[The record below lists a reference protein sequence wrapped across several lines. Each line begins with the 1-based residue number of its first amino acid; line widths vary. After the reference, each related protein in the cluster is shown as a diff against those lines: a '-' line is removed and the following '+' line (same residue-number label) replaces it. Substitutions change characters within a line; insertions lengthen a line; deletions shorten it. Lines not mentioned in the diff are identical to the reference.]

1 MRSKRPNA
9 FNIIIII
16 IIIIIIVFVF
26 VVKVVVRSSGLWD
39 GEASRGAS

>member
-16 IIIIIIVFVF
+16 IIIAFVF

-39 GEASRGAS
+39 GEVSRGAS

>member
-16 IIIIIIVFVF
+16 IIIVFVF
-26 VVKVVVRSSGLWD
+26 VFVKVVVRSSGLWD

>member
-16 IIIIIIVFVF
+16 IIIIIAFVF